1 MQNNNDE
8 NNINN
13 SNLER
18 ERIKPSNKVTKIN
31 LYRDNTAFGLTM
43 EEARMKALDSHLNL
57 MVTEFSR
64 ANGIKCVIR
73 NITFANTLAL
83 ITFVILCIMKVIS
96 VKIFLCIMIADL
108 LLMFG
113 INMASKLAINIIVEG
128 GVTVRKELATL
139 LVNKVKGVNSLN
151 CEEYELIKDELL
163 ILMGLSKSE

>member
-43 EEARMKALDSHLNL
+43 EEARMKALDAHLNL
-57 MVTEFSR
+57 MVAEFSR

-73 NITFANTLAL
+73 NIT
-83 ITFVILCIMKVIS
+83 
-96 VKIFLCIMIADL
+96 
-108 LLMFG
+108 
-113 INMASKLAINIIVEG
+113 
-128 GVTVRKELATL
+128 
-139 LVNKVKGVNSLN
+139 
-151 CEEYELIKDELL
+151 
-163 ILMGLSKSE
+163 

>member
-31 LYRDNTAFGLTM
+31 LYRDDTGFGLTL

-57 MVTEFSR
+57 MVTEFTR
-64 ANGIKCVIR
+64 ANGIKCIIR
-73 NITFANTLAL
+73 NITFANTLAT
-83 ITFVILCIMKVIS
+83 ITFIVLAIMKVIS
-96 VKIFLCIMIADL
+96 VKIFFCMMIADI

-113 INMASKLAINIIVEG
+113 INIAAKMAINIIIEG
-128 GVTVRKELATL
+128 GVTARKEIAKQ
-139 LVNKVKGVNSLN
+139 LVNKVRGVNSLN
-151 CEEYELIKDELL
+151 CKERDLIKDELL